1 MLERCAM
8 AAKSCKIHT
17 RLLSQKDLKVS
28 SLSLKIS
35 FEKSGLSSVYMHMY
49 MSYMRSEFDIAR
61 FRMNIF

>member
-1 MLERCAM
+1 MLERCTM

-28 SLSLKIS
+28 LSSLEIS
-35 FEKSGLSSVYMHMY
+35 FEKSGVSSVYMHMY
-49 MSYMRSEFDIAR
+49 MSYMRSEFYVAR